1 MTYKRK
7 RVDWDAEIR
16 KTENIRRKGLL
27 MSVLSFGMAVAFIFG
42 ITRSTG
48 ADVEIPKTV
57 LFAVI
62 FCVSCV
68 ILRVIMKHRAEK
80 RRKIHE
86 TESQTQ
92 S

>member
-1 MTYKRK
+1 MRTQRK

-42 ITRSTG
+42 ISRSTG
-48 ADVEIPKTV
+48 TDIEIPKTV

-62 FCVSCV
+62 FAVSCV
-68 ILRVIMKHRAEK
+68 VFRVIMKHRSEK
-80 RRKIHE
+80 RKRTQHHE
-86 TESQTQ
+86 D
-92 S
+92 

>member
-1 MTYKRK
+1 MRTPRK

-42 ITRSTG
+42 ISRSTG

-68 ILRVIMKHRAEK
+68 VLRVIMKHRAEK
-80 RRKIHE
+80 RNRNHE
-86 TESQTQ
+86 N
-92 S
+92 